1 MKANE
6 LRLKNIT
13 ELNGELLNLLKT
25 QFSLRIQLAT
35 QQLSN
40 NSQLRMVRK
49 DIARIKT
56 IITQKQKNH
65 G

>member
-65 G
+65 E